1 YVVADTR
8 ERRRE
13 YVVEPGPIEVWR
25 EELASCVHL
34 RSGKRGSRP
43 LHSQRGGAQPR
54 PYAGHRDPVAKCR
67 ADEGR
72 MVGGRDVVECRRLL
86 VEDADLRVAGGEP
99 ERLDGNGHATAVD
112 RVSDLD
118 RTTRLDGQELV
129 FVGCVTAD
137 LVELEGALPHGRGC
151 RRQVCCGGG
160 QGVNPSIR
168 VLDDRSA
175 DAHAFA
181 GHIAACHLEHQAL
194 GERRSLALAWRPLD
208 ARVDTRIDRL

>member
-1 YVVADTR
+1 MWGGAGSQSSRLLHVDVVADTR

-43 LHSQRGGAQPR
+43 LNSQRGGAQPR

-67 ADEGR
+67 ADQGR

-99 ERLDGNGHATAVD
+99 ERLDGNGHAAALG

-118 RTTRLDGQELV
+118 RTTRLAGQASV
-129 FVGCVTAD
+129 FVCYLTANT
-137 LVELEGALPHGRGC
+137 LSSYGSLPNARAL
-151 RRQVCCGGG
+151 
-160 QGVNPSIR
+160 
-168 VLDDRSA
+168 
-175 DAHAFA
+175 
-181 GHIAACHLEHQAL
+181 
-194 GERRSLALAWRPLD
+194 
-208 ARVDTRIDRL
+208 